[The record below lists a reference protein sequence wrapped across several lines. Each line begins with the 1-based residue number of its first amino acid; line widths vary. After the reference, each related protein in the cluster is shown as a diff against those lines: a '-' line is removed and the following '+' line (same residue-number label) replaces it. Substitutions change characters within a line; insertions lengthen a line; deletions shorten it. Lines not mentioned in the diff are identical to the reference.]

1 MTMEERPQRPAA
13 EKPAPTR
20 QERSGGFGALF
31 RLAPGREPTAAQAA
45 ISIVLAAALAVAF
58 FWASLSR
65 IAYRPDFSFLAQFDI
80 RIVDGFLL
88 TIGVS
93 AASLAL
99 SLAIGVLAAAG
110 ESARTLVVR
119 YLSRGYVVFIRG
131 TPLIMQI
138 YLFFYLVGTAWGV
151 ENRFWA
157 GVIILSVFE
166 GAYIAEII
174 RGSYAS
180 LEHMQLEA
188 AKAVG
193 FSKLQ
198 TLRYVVVPQM
208 TARTLPALAGQ
219 FASIIKD
226 SSLLSMISVVELT
239 QTMREISAVNLKLV
253 ECYLFLG
260 ILYLALTIPVAVAS
274 KLLERRFRY
283 EA

>member
-1 MTMEERPQRPAA
+1 M
-13 EKPAPTR
+13 
-20 QERSGGFGALF
+20 SLF
-31 RLAPGREPTAAQAA
+31 RVHAGQKPSALQTAVG
-45 ISIVLAAALAVAF
+45 IVLAAALAVAF
-58 FWASLSR
+58 FWGSLSQ
-65 IAYRPDFSFLAQFDI
+65 IAYRPDFSFLADFNI
-80 RIVDGFLL
+80 RIVDGFVL
-88 TIGVS
+88 TVGVS
-93 AASLAL
+93 AASLVL
-99 SLAIGVLAAAG
+99 SLAIGILAAAG
-110 ESARTLVVR
+110 ENARTLVLR
-119 YLSRGYVVFIRG
+119 YLSRGYVIFIRG

-138 YLFFYLVGTAWGV
+138 YLFFYLVGTAWGI

-157 GVIILSVFE
+157 GVIILSIFE

-180 LEHMQLEA
+180 LEKMQLEA

-198 TLRYVVVPQM
+198 TLRYVVIPQM

-253 ECYLFLG
+253 EGYLFLG
-260 ILYLALTIPVAVAS
+260 VLYLILTIPVAVVS
-274 KLLERRFRY
+274 KCLERRFAY